1 MSIFSGVKLGD
12 LTLSQP
18 HCHGAHDPP
27 RAGADAVP
35 AAMMV
40 DYYSQRASAGL
51 IVSEGIAP
59 SADGLGYCRTPGL
72 LQPDPGCRLVPGD
85 RGRPMR
91 PVVKS
96 WPSSCTWGRVA
107 SHLNKPAG
115 SETIAPSAVRARGEI
130 YTDQAGMAP
139 FEEPRALATAEI
151 ARVVEDYRLASAN
164 AFAAGFDGVEL
175 HCTSG
180 YLPAQFL
187 STGSNRRDDRYGGS
201 VANRCRFTL
210 EVLAAIASVAGP
222 GRVGMRICPG
232 NPFNDLSDDNPLET
246 FEHLLGPAAALD
258 LAYLHVIRMPTG
270 AVDNIALGQRY
281 FGDRLIVN
289 ESYSFAEASEV
300 VASGAAAAV
309 SFGRLF
315 IANPDLVARFGP
327 APRSQSLTRASLRR
341 WRIRLQR
348 LSRALRSWMAF
359 ARGSSASFSPGQA
372 ITSSCPAAS
381 RSANGITRYCPDCGC
396 ARRACAPSS
405 HRLCACP
412 ESTAGSL
419 RAGDLAVPRRSPG

>member
-12 LTLSQP
+12 LTLANRIVMAPMTRS
-18 HCHGAHDPP
+18 

-35 AAMMV
+35 TAMMV

-72 LQPDPGCRLVPGD
+72 YNETQVAAWSRVTSGVHAAGGKIVAQLMHV
-85 RGRPMR
+85 
-91 PVVKS
+91 
-96 WPSSCTWGRVA
+96 GRVA

-151 ARVVEDYRLASAN
+151 AGVVEDYRLASAN

-187 STGSNRRDDRYGGS
+187 STGSNRRDDGYGGS

-270 AVDNIALGQRY
+270 VVDNIALGQRY
-281 FGDRLIVN
+281 FGDRLVVN
-289 ESYSFAEASEV
+289 DSYGFAEASEV

-315 IANPDLVARFGP
+315 IANPDLVARFRAGAP
-327 APRSQSLTRASLRR
+327 LARFDPRSLYAGGASGYSDYPSL
-341 WRIRLQR
+341 
-348 LSRALRSWMAF
+348 
-359 ARGSSASFSPGQA
+359 
-372 ITSSCPAAS
+372 
-381 RSANGITRYCPDCGC
+381 
-396 ARRACAPSS
+396 
-405 HRLCACP
+405 
-412 ESTAGSL
+412 
-419 RAGDLAVPRRSPG
+419 